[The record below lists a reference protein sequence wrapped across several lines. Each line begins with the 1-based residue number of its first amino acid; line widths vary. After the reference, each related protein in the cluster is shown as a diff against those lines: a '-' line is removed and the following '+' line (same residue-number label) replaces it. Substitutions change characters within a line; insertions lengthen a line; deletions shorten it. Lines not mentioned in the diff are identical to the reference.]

1 MRKKKSKTASQT
13 IREYSQESSRTSKIN
28 QMVMTSITFI
38 EVLLIFAQFVQT
50 FVVESIY
57 GKLGIIPIIV
67 LVVGVI
73 GNMIIYKKNRNSAK
87 LRYTVLLS
95 FIIAW
100 GYLML
105 TGINVIV
112 PLYIYPLIIATI
124 LYHDSKYEKITF
136 FSILGINIV
145 HIIIWFVRGF
155 LFSSTEGIA
164 FLSSIVNILIII
176 ILHITAVLSEK
187 FNHDMLYSVKDEQNK
202 QSVMIDDILRISEGV
217 MKEITETNL
226 LIENLRDSSDIV
238 HSSIEEISVRTQ
250 ETAENVQEQTRMTSM
265 INDAIQKTV
274 ENAKIM
280 VDTASDSSQMM
291 RQSMNVIEHIRDNA
305 GTIGETNSRVAES
318 MEELQNK
325 AQEVQQITDDIFSIS
340 SQTNLL
346 ALNASIESA
355 RAGEAGRGFAVVA
368 DQIRN
373 LAEETRQST
382 EKISGIIQEL
392 NENAKEATAIVQS
405 SISAMNQQNQMVEN
419 ASDGFVAIQD
429 NIDTLMQRVTDIDGK
444 IKNLLQSN
452 NAIID
457 SINHLSE
464 SSESVSDS
472 AKEVESRSLQ
482 NQTEA
487 EQAKELLNKVMD
499 LVHELNKYQNE
510 IKSELNEEA

>member
-38 EVLLIFAQFVQT
+38 EVLLIFALFVQT

-176 ILHITAVLSEK
+176 VLFGYEMIALILSYNTL
-187 FNHDMLYSVKDEQNK
+187 DEIEEEDRRESRNK
-202 QSVMIDDILRISEGV
+202 QLE
-217 MKEITETNL
+217 
-226 LIENLRDSSDIV
+226 ENNSSD
-238 HSSIEEISVRTQ
+238 
-250 ETAENVQEQTRMTSM
+250 
-265 INDAIQKTV
+265 
-274 ENAKIM
+274 
-280 VDTASDSSQMM
+280 
-291 RQSMNVIEHIRDNA
+291 
-305 GTIGETNSRVAES
+305 
-318 MEELQNK
+318 
-325 AQEVQQITDDIFSIS
+325 
-340 SQTNLL
+340 
-346 ALNASIESA
+346 
-355 RAGEAGRGFAVVA
+355 
-368 DQIRN
+368 
-373 LAEETRQST
+373 
-382 EKISGIIQEL
+382 
-392 NENAKEATAIVQS
+392 
-405 SISAMNQQNQMVEN
+405 
-419 ASDGFVAIQD
+419 
-429 NIDTLMQRVTDIDGK
+429 
-444 IKNLLQSN
+444 N
-452 NAIID
+452 N
-457 SINHLSE
+457 
-464 SSESVSDS
+464 
-472 AKEVESRSLQ
+472 
-482 NQTEA
+482 
-487 EQAKELLNKVMD
+487 
-499 LVHELNKYQNE
+499 
-510 IKSELNEEA
+510 